1 MEMNHMLEKFNLDQ
15 KVAIITGG
23 AGIMGVQ
30 HAEAIADIGGIPILF
45 DIDDKMTNK
54 KAEEIGNEYGVDCI
68 PFIGDV
74 SNEDDIIKL
83 KDNLIN
89 QFGRI
94 DILINN
100 AALNPKVNTDAA
112 NFSRLENYNLEIWDK
127 EIAVGLTGAF
137 LCSKVFGPVM
147 ANQGK
152 GVIINI
158 SSDLGIIAPDQR
170 IYRKKDLKEEDQP
183 VKPISYSVIKH
194 GIIGLTKYLA
204 IYWAEKGVRSN
215 ALCPGGIYID
225 QNKEFVD
232 KLTNL
237 IPLGQMAKIDEYKS
251 AIQFLCSDAS
261 KYMNGGILVM
271 DGGRTI
277 F

>member
-1 MEMNHMLEKFNLDQ
+1 MLEKFKINGQ
-15 KVAIITGG
+15 VVVITGG
-23 AGIMGVQ
+23 AGLMGMK
-30 HAEAIADIGGIPILF
+30 HAEAIAEIGGIPVLF
-45 DIDDKMTNK
+45 DIDEKITKN
-54 KAEEIGNEYGVDCI
+54 KAEEIGNKYDVDCI

-94 DILINN
+94 DVLINN
-100 AALNPKVNTDAA
+100 AALNPQVNSDVA

-137 LCSKVFGPVM
+137 LCSKVFGPDM
-147 ANQGK
+147 AK
-152 GVIINI
+152 KKSGVIINI

-170 IYRKKDLKEEDQP
+170 IYRKDRVGELEQP

-204 IYWAEKGVRSN
+204 TYWAHEGVRTN
-215 ALCPGGIYID
+215 ALCPGGIEQD
-225 QNKEFVD
+225 QDSAFIQ

-237 IPLGQMAKIDEYKS
+237 IPLGRMAKPDEYKS
-251 AIQFLCSDAS
+251 TIQFLCSDAS
-261 KYMNGGILVM
+261 SYMNGSILVV
-271 DGGRTI
+271 DGGRCVL
-277 F
+277 